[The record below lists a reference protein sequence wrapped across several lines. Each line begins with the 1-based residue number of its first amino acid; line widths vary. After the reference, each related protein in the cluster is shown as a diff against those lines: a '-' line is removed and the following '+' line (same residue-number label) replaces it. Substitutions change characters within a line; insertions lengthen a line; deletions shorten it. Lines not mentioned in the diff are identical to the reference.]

1 MNVFDVLKERGYIDN
16 CNYEDE
22 LRLIHLVKVENGLV
36 YDWNSEI
43 NTSGKQLSNNLEI
56 LIDEIILSPYSPR
69 WFYDIIQDLM
79 IKYNLNKKIKY
90 SVLK

>member
-1 MNVFDVLKERGYIDN
+1 
-16 CNYEDE
+16 

-36 YDWNSEI
+36 YDWDSEI
-43 NTSGKQLSNNLEI
+43 NSSGKQLNNNLEV
-56 LIDEIILSPYSPR
+56 LIDEIILSPYSPK
-69 WFYDIIQDLM
+69 WFYDIIQDLS